1 MVSDIASTPPAGM
14 PTPRLVL
21 DTNVVMDLF
30 HFLAPPLARLAQAIA
45 NDHVICLANERTLAE
60 LARVT
65 GYPQFRLDA
74 AGRDNLLQRYRAH
87 LTIVPVTPG
96 DANLPPLPKCRD
108 PDDQM
113 FLELAQYAKADLLI
127 SRDNLV
133 LKLARAR
140 QRPCPF
146 AILTPDT
153 AMAHLFGDTDS
164 GHPPTEHQI
173 IL

>member
-1 MVSDIASTPPAGM
+1 MSTDSAM
-14 PTPRLVL
+14 KTLPRLVL

-30 HFLAPPLARLAQAIA
+30 HFKAPPLTRLAQAIT
-45 NDHVICLANERTLAE
+45 DREVICLANASTLAE
-60 LARVT
+60 LERVT

-74 AGRDNLLQRYRAH
+74 AGREDLLQRYCTH
-87 LTIVPVTPG
+87 LTVVPEPG
-96 DANLPPLPKCRD
+96 VGSAELPPLPKCRD

-113 FLELAQYAKADLLI
+113 FLELAQYGQADLLI

-146 AILTPDT
+146 GILTPDT
-153 AMAHLFGDTDS
+153 ALAWLFAGNSSNTA
-164 GHPPTEHQI
+164 TED
-173 IL
+173 

>member
-1 MVSDIASTPPAGM
+1 MSTGSVMKPL
-14 PTPRLVL
+14 PRLVL

-30 HFLAPPLARLAQAIA
+30 HFKAPPLATLAEAISH
-45 NDHVICLANERTLAE
+45 DQVICLANALTLAE
-60 LARVT
+60 LKRVT

-74 AGRDNLLQRYRAH
+74 AGRLDLLKRYREN
-87 LTIVPVTPG
+87 LTILPIRC
-96 DANLPPLPKCRD
+96 DAEPALPPLPRCRD

-113 FLELAQYAKADLLI
+113 FLELAQHGQADLLI

-146 AILTPDT
+146 AILPPE
-153 AMAHLFGDTDS
+153 AALIHLFGAPS
-164 GHPPTEHQI
+164 GNATTED
-173 IL
+173 

>member
-1 MVSDIASTPPAGM
+1 MESIDVSEGSVIATP
-14 PTPRLVL
+14 PRLVL

-30 HFLAPPLARLAQAIA
+30 HFEAPPLAQLAQAVSSGQ
-45 NDHVICLANERTLAE
+45 VICLANDHTLAE
-60 LARVT
+60 LERVT

-74 AGRDNLLQRYRAH
+74 AGRDNLLQRYRVH
-87 LTIVPVTPG
+87 LTIVPAKPS
-96 DANLPPLPKCRD
+96 DADLPRLPKCRD

-133 LKLARAR
+133 LKLAKAR

-146 AILTPDT
+146 AILPPD
-153 AMAHLFGDTDS
+153 AALIHLFGNNDS
-164 GHPPTEHQI
+164 GNASTEN
-173 IL
+173 

>member
-1 MVSDIASTPPAGM
+1 
-14 PTPRLVL
+14 
-21 DTNVVMDLF
+21 MDLF
-30 HFLAPPLARLAQAIA
+30 HFKAPPLATLAQAISH
-45 NDHVICLANERTLAE
+45 DQVICLANEYTLTE
-60 LARVT
+60 LERVT

-74 AGRDNLLQRYRAH
+74 TGRQDLLQRYRAH
-87 LTIVPVTPG
+87 LTLLPIEDGAEP
-96 DANLPPLPKCRD
+96 ALPPLPKCRD

-146 AILTPDT
+146 AILTPD
-153 AMAHLFGDTDS
+153 AALIHLFGAHS
-164 GHPPTEHQI
+164 GNAATED
-173 IL
+173 

>member
-1 MVSDIASTPPAGM
+1 MTSPN
-14 PTPRLVL
+14 RLVL

-30 HFLAPPLARLAQAIA
+30 HFQAPPLATLAEAIK
-45 NDHVICLANERTLAE
+45 DGRVICLANNSTLAE
-60 LARVT
+60 LERVT

-74 AGRDNLLQRYRAH
+74 TGRQDLLQRYQSH
-87 LTIVPVTPG
+87 LTV
-96 DANLPPLPKCRD
+96 LPIPSDESPALPALPKCRD

-113 FLELAQYAKADLLI
+113 FLELAQYGQADLLI

-146 AILTPDT
+146 AILTPDA
-153 AMAHLFGDTDS
+153 AMIHLFGAHS
-164 GHPPTEHQI
+164 GNAATED
-173 IL
+173 

>member
-1 MVSDIASTPPAGM
+1 MTPP
-14 PTPRLVL
+14 PRLVL

-30 HFLAPPLARLAQAIA
+30 HFKAPPLAALAKAIKDGA
-45 NDHVICLANERTLAE
+45 VICLANNRTLAE
-60 LARVT
+60 LERVT

-74 AGRDNLLQRYRAH
+74 AGRADLLQRYQAH
-87 LTIVPVTPG
+87 LTV
-96 DANLPPLPKCRD
+96 LPSPSADSPALPALPKCRD

-113 FLELAQYAKADLLI
+113 FLELAQYGQADLLI

-146 AILTPDT
+146 AILTPDA
-153 AMAHLFGDTDS
+153 AMIHLFGVAFTADS
-164 GHPPTEHQI
+164 GNAPTKN
-173 IL
+173 

>member
-1 MVSDIASTPPAGM
+1 MESPDVSSDSVIAPR
-14 PTPRLVL
+14 PRLVL

-30 HFLAPPLARLAQAIA
+30 HFKAPPLAKLAQAIST
-45 NDHVICLANERTLAE
+45 DQVICLANEQTLAE
-60 LARVT
+60 LERVT

-87 LTIVPVTPG
+87 LTIVPIIPN
-96 DANLPPLPKCRD
+96 DADLPPLPKCRD

-113 FLELAQYAKADLLI
+113 FLELAHYAKADLLI

-133 LKLARAR
+133 LKLAKAR

-146 AILTPDT
+146 AILPPDAALT
-153 AMAHLFGDTDS
+153 HLFGNNGS
-164 GHPPTEHQI
+164 GNAPTEN
-173 IL
+173 